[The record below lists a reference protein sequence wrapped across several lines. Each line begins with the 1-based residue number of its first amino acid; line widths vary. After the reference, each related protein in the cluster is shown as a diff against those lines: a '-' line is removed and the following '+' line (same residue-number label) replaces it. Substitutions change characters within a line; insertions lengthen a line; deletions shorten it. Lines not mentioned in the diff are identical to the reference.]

1 MESHAPLSIGY
12 TRCAPDYMQEGF
24 VDKYA
29 IVYSYIYVCVSVLLS
44 RALNFWHISYECL
57 QWIFINMFTWM

>member
-1 MESHAPLSIGY
+1 MESYAPLSIGY

-29 IVYSYIYVCVSVLLS
+29 IVYSYIYMYVFQFCYQEHL
-44 RALNFWHISYECL
+44 
-57 QWIFINMFTWM
+57 IFGIFPMNVYNGFL